1 MILNTKLLL
10 LALGGLALLTPQK
23 RANAGP
29 VTTGN
34 IQPPTVP
41 SYLRTPAAAAQ
52 YASYANGRS
61 TQQASPVTAGLNFLT
76 ALVSNK
82 TLAGGYS
89 TGFNAQMLG
98 TGRSAEYDGTVGE
111 SQARSY
117 YVDHAA
123 EFMPDP
129 VDYALVNATPWAQ
142 AAIND
147 PTDY

>member
-10 LALGGLALLTPQK
+10 LAVGGLALLTTQK

-41 SYLRTPAAAAQ
+41 SYLRTPSAAAQ
-52 YASYANGRS
+52 YASYANGRA
-61 TQQASPVTAGLNFLT
+61 TAQPSPVTAGLNFLT
-76 ALVSNK
+76 ALVSGNSM
-82 TLAGGYS
+82 AGGNTS
-89 TGFNAQMLG
+89 FNAQNLG
-98 TGRSAEYDGTVGE
+98 MGRSAEWDGNAGE

-129 VDYALVNATPWAQ
+129 VDYALVNSTPWAQ